1 VNDRTNAT
9 PAIAADPRSVP
20 EAPHQQCGRCRRVFE
35 MEPTNE
41 PGTLPEMWLC
51 ASCRVALLGR
61 PTRVTKPL
69 V

>member
-1 VNDRTNAT
+1 VNDPRNAT
-9 PAIAADPRSVP
+9 PALTTDPPALAES
-20 EAPHQQCGRCRRVFE
+20 PHQQCGRCRRVFE
-35 MEPTNE
+35 MESTNE

>member
-1 VNDRTNAT
+1 MNEHPPAT
-9 PAIAADPRSVP
+9 AAVVADPSP
-20 EAPHQQCGRCRRVFE
+20 GIEAPHQQCGRCRRVFE

-61 PTRVTKPL
+61 PTKATKPSA
-69 V
+69 